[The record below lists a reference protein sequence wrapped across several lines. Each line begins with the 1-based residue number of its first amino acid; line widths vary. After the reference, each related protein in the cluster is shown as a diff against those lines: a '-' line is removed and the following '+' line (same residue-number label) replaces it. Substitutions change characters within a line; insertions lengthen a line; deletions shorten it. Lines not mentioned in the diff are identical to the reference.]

1 MKFDYLIVGSGLSG
15 VMLCEALRKRGK
27 SFKVISNK
35 SQQASI
41 VASGLYNP
49 VVLKRFNKAWD
60 AEKHLPVA
68 MSAYKELELF
78 LEIKIDYKLPI
89 YRLFSSI
96 EEQNNWIIASDKIS
110 LKPYLISEIKS
121 NINHNINAPYGYGEV
136 KSTGRIDTKLLLE
149 SYSNVLN
156 NEKLIS
162 YESFQYDKLK
172 ISKKIVYKGIESK
185 KIIFSEG
192 FGVRQNPFFNYLPI
206 DGTKGELIIINAP
219 KLNSEVIIKSSV
231 FIIPIGNNNY
241 LVGSTYAWDDFNNEP
256 TINAKNKL
264 LNKLDKL
271 VLCPYKVVYQR
282 AGIRPTVVDR
292 RPLVGKHK
300 FHENLYILNGLGS
313 RGVLIAPTLANALIN
328 FIEDK
333 LPLQKEINISRFDQ

>member
-110 LKPYLISEIKS
+110 LKPYLISDIKS
-121 NINHNINAPYGYGEV
+121 NINYNINAPYGYGEV

-172 ISKKIVYKGIESK
+172 ISKKIVYKGIESS

-313 RGVLIAPTLANALIN
+313 RGVLIAPTVANALIN

-333 LPLQKEINISRFDQ
+333 LPLQKEINISRFD

>member
-110 LKPYLISEIKS
+110 LKPYLISDIKS
-121 NINHNINAPYGYGEV
+121 NINQNINAPYGYGEV

-149 SYSNVLN
+149 SYSNLLN

-162 YESFQYDKLK
+162 HESFEYDKLK
-172 ISKKIVYKGIESK
+172 ISKKIVYKGIESN

-241 LVGSTYAWDDFNNEP
+241 LVGSTYAWDDFNNDP

-313 RGVLIAPTLANALIN
+313 RGVLIAPTVANALIN

-333 LPLQKEINISRFDQ
+333 LPLQKEINISRFD

>member
-68 MSAYKELELF
+68 MSTYKELELF
-78 LEIKIDYKLPI
+78 LGIKIDYKLPI

-96 EEQNNWIIASDKIS
+96 EEQNNWIIASDKIP
-110 LKPYLISEIKS
+110 LKPYLISNIKN
-121 NINHNINAPYGYGEV
+121 NINQNIYAPYGYGEV
-136 KSTGRIDTKLLLE
+136 KNTGRIDTKLLLE
-149 SYSNVLN
+149 SYSNTLN

-162 YESFQYDKLK
+162 YESFEYDKLK
-172 ISKKIVYKGIESK
+172 ISKKIVYKEIESK
-185 KIIFSEG
+185 NIIFSEG

-206 DGTKGELIIINAP
+206 EGTKGELIIINAP

-231 FIIPIGNNNY
+231 FIIPVGNNNY
-241 LVGSTYAWDDFNNEP
+241 LVGSTYAWDDFNNDP

-264 LNKLDKL
+264 LYKLDKL
-271 VLCPYKVVYQR
+271 ILCPYKVVYQR

-292 RPLVGKHK
+292 RPLVGQHK
-300 FHENLYILNGLGS
+300 SHENLHILNGLGS
-313 RGVLIAPTLANALIN
+313 RGVLIAPTVANALIN

-333 LPLQKEINISRFDQ
+333 LPLQKEINISRFD

>member
-1 MKFDYLIVGSGLSG
+1 MKYDYLIVGSGLSG

-27 SFKVISNK
+27 TFKVISNK

-68 MSAYKELELF
+68 MSAYEELELF
-78 LEIKIDYKLPI
+78 LGIKIDYKLPI

-96 EEQNNWIIASDKIS
+96 EEQNNWIIASDKIP
-110 LKPYLISEIKS
+110 LKPYLISNIKS
-121 NINHNINAPYGYGEV
+121 NNNQNIYAPYGYGEV
-136 KSTGRIDTKLLLE
+136 KNTGRIDTKLLLE

-162 YESFQYDKLK
+162 HESFEYDKLK
-172 ISKKIVYKGIESK
+172 ISNKLVYKAIESEN
-185 KIIFSEG
+185 IIFSEG

-206 DGTKGELIIINAP
+206 EGTKGELIIINAP

-231 FIIPIGNNNY
+231 FIIPIGKNNY
-241 LVGSTYAWDDFNNEP
+241 LVGSTYAWDDFNNDP

-271 VLCPYKVVYQR
+271 ILCPYKVVYQR
-282 AGIRPTVVDR
+282 AGIRPTVIDR
-292 RPLVGKHK
+292 RPLVGQHK
-300 FHENLYILNGLGS
+300 SHQNLYILNGLGS
-313 RGVLIAPTLANALIN
+313 RGVLIAPAVANALIN
-328 FIEDK
+328 LIEDK
-333 LPLQKEINISRFDQ
+333 LPLQKEINISRFD

>member
-110 LKPYLISEIKS
+110 LKPYLISDIKS
-121 NINHNINAPYGYGEV
+121 NINQNINAPYGYGEV

-172 ISKKIVYKGIESK
+172 ISKKIVYKGIESN

-241 LVGSTYAWDDFNNEP
+241 LVGSTYAWDDFNNDP

-300 FHENLYILNGLGS
+300 FYENLYILNGLGS
-313 RGVLIAPTLANALIN
+313 RGVLIAPTVANALIN

-333 LPLQKEINISRFDQ
+333 LPLQKEINISRFD

>member
-110 LKPYLISEIKS
+110 LKPYLISDIKS
-121 NINHNINAPYGYGEV
+121 NINQNINAPYGYGEV

-172 ISKKIVYKGIESK
+172 ISKKIVYKGIESN

-241 LVGSTYAWDDFNNEP
+241 LVGSTYAWDDFNNDP

-333 LPLQKEINISRFDQ
+333 LPLQKEINISRFD

>member
-27 SFKVISNK
+27 SFKVFSNK

-78 LEIKIDYKLPI
+78 LGIKIDYKLPI

-96 EEQNNWIIASDKIS
+96 EEQNNWIIASDKIP
-110 LKPYLISEIKS
+110 LKSYLISNIKS
-121 NINHNINAPYGYGEV
+121 NINQNIYAPYGYGEV
-136 KSTGRIDTKLLLE
+136 KNTGRIDTKLLLE

-162 YESFQYDKLK
+162 HESFEYDKLK
-172 ISKKIVYKGIESK
+172 ISKKIVYKGIESEN
-185 KIIFSEG
+185 IIFSEG

-206 DGTKGELIIINAP
+206 EGTKGELIIINAP

-231 FIIPIGNNNY
+231 FIIPIEKNNY
-241 LVGSTYAWDDFNNEP
+241 LVGSTYAWDDFNNDP

-264 LNKLDKL
+264 INKLDKL

-313 RGVLIAPTLANALIN
+313 RGVLIGPTIANALIN

-333 LPLQKEINISRFDQ
+333 LPLQKEINISRFD

>member
-27 SFKVISNK
+27 TFKVISNK

-68 MSAYKELELF
+68 MSAYEELELF
-78 LEIKIDYKLPI
+78 LGIKIDYKLPI

-96 EEQNNWIIASDKIS
+96 AEQNNWIIASDKIP
-110 LKPYLISEIKS
+110 LKPYLISNIKS
-121 NINHNINAPYGYGEV
+121 NINQNIYAPYGYGEV
-136 KSTGRIDTKLLLE
+136 KNTGRIDTKLLLE

-162 YESFQYDKLK
+162 HESFEYYKLK
-172 ISKKIVYKGIESK
+172 ISKKIVYKGIESEN
-185 KIIFSEG
+185 IIFSEG

-206 DGTKGELIIINAP
+206 EGTKGELIIINAP

-231 FIIPIGNNNY
+231 FIIPIGKNNY
-241 LVGSTYAWDDFNNEP
+241 LVGSTYAWDDFNNDP

-282 AGIRPTVVDR
+282 AGIRPTVIDR
-292 RPLVGKHK
+292 RPLVGQHK
-300 FHENLYILNGLGS
+300 SHENLYILNGLGS
-313 RGVLIAPTLANALIN
+313 RGVLIAPTVANDLIN

-333 LPLQKEINISRFDQ
+333 LPLQKEINISRFD

>member
-1 MKFDYLIVGSGLSG
+1 
-15 VMLCEALRKRGK
+15 MLCEALRKRGK
-27 SFKVISNK
+27 TFKVISNK

-68 MSAYKELELF
+68 MSAYEELELF
-78 LEIKIDYKLPI
+78 LGIKIDYKLPI

-96 EEQNNWIIASDKIS
+96 EEQNNWIIASDKIP
-110 LKPYLISEIKS
+110 LKPYLISTIKS
-121 NINHNINAPYGYGEV
+121 NTNQNIYAPYGYGEV
-136 KSTGRIDTKLLLE
+136 KNTGRIDTKLLLE

-162 YESFQYDKLK
+162 HESFEYDKLK
-172 ISKKIVYKGIESK
+172 ISKKIVYKGIESEN
-185 KIIFSEG
+185 IIFSEG

-206 DGTKGELIIINAP
+206 EGTKGELIIINAP

-231 FIIPIGNNNY
+231 FIIPIGKNNY
-241 LVGSTYAWDDFNNEP
+241 LVGSTYAWDDFNNDP

-271 VLCPYKVVYQR
+271 ILCPYKVVYQR
-282 AGIRPTVVDR
+282 AGIRPTVIDR
-292 RPLVGKHK
+292 RPLVGQHK
-300 FHENLYILNGLGS
+300 SHENLYILNGLGS
-313 RGVLIAPTLANALIN
+313 RGVLIAPTVANALIN

-333 LPLQKEINISRFDQ
+333 LPLQKVINISRFD

>member
-15 VMLCEALRKRGK
+15 VMLCEALRKIGK

-41 VASGLYNP
+41 AASGLYNP

-78 LEIKIDYKLPI
+78 LGIKIDYKIPI

-96 EEQNNWIIASDKIS
+96 EEQNNWIIASDKIP
-110 LKPYLISEIKS
+110 LKPYLISNIKS
-121 NINHNINAPYGYGEV
+121 NINQNIYAPYGYGEV
-136 KSTGRIDTKLLLE
+136 KNTGRIDTKLLLE

-162 YESFQYDKLK
+162 YESFEYDKLK
-172 ISKKIVYKGIESK
+172 ISKKLVYKGIESE

-206 DGTKGELIIINAP
+206 EGTKGELIIINAP

-241 LVGSTYAWDDFNNEP
+241 LVGSTYAWDDFNNDP
-256 TINAKNKL
+256 TTNAKNKL

-282 AGIRPTVVDR
+282 AGIRPTVIDR
-292 RPLVGKHK
+292 RPLVGQHK
-300 FHENLYILNGLGS
+300 SHQNLYILNGLGS
-313 RGVLIAPTLANALIN
+313 RGVLIAPTVANALIN
-328 FIEDK
+328 LIEDK
-333 LPLQKEINISRFDQ
+333 LPLQKEINISRFD

>member
-15 VMLCEALRKRGK
+15 VMLCEALRKIGK

-41 VASGLYNP
+41 AASGLYNP

-110 LKPYLISEIKS
+110 LKPYLISDIKS
-121 NINHNINAPYGYGEV
+121 NINQNINAPYGYGEV

-172 ISKKIVYKGIESK
+172 ISKKIVYKGIESN

-241 LVGSTYAWDDFNNEP
+241 LVGSTYAWDDFNNDP

-271 VLCPYKVVYQR
+271 ILCPYKVVYQR

-313 RGVLIAPTLANALIN
+313 RGVLIAPTVANALIN

-333 LPLQKEINISRFDQ
+333 LPLQKEINISRFD

>member
-27 SFKVISNK
+27 TFKVISNK

-68 MSAYKELELF
+68 MSAYEELELF
-78 LEIKIDYKLPI
+78 LGIKIDYKLPI

-96 EEQNNWIIASDKIS
+96 EEQNNWIIASDKIP
-110 LKPYLISEIKS
+110 LKPYLISNIKS
-121 NINHNINAPYGYGEV
+121 NINQNIYAPYGYGEV
-136 KSTGRIDTKLLLE
+136 KNTGRIDTKLLLE

-162 YESFQYDKLK
+162 HESFEYDKLK
-172 ISKKIVYKGIESK
+172 ISNKLVYKAIESEN
-185 KIIFSEG
+185 IIFSEG

-206 DGTKGELIIINAP
+206 EGTKGELIIINAP

-231 FIIPIGNNNY
+231 FIIPIGKNNY
-241 LVGSTYAWDDFNNEP
+241 LVGSTYAWDDFNNDP

-271 VLCPYKVVYQR
+271 ILCPYKVVYQR
-282 AGIRPTVVDR
+282 AGIRPTVIDR
-292 RPLVGKHK
+292 RPLVGQHK
-300 FHENLYILNGLGS
+300 SHQNLYILNGLGS
-313 RGVLIAPTLANALIN
+313 RGVLIAPAVANALIN
-328 FIEDK
+328 LIEDK
-333 LPLQKEINISRFDQ
+333 LPLQKEINISRFD

>member
-27 SFKVISNK
+27 TFKVISNK

-68 MSAYKELELF
+68 MSAYEELELF
-78 LEIKIDYKLPI
+78 LGIKIDYKLPI

-96 EEQNNWIIASDKIS
+96 EEQNNWIIASDKIP
-110 LKPYLISEIKS
+110 LKPYLISNIKINTNQ
-121 NINHNINAPYGYGEV
+121 NIYAPYGYGEV
-136 KSTGRIDTKLLLE
+136 KNTGRIDTKLLLE

-162 YESFQYDKLK
+162 HESFEYDKLK
-172 ISKKIVYKGIESK
+172 ISKKIVYKGIESEN
-185 KIIFSEG
+185 IIFSEG

-206 DGTKGELIIINAP
+206 EGTKGELIIINAP

-241 LVGSTYAWDDFNNEP
+241 LVGSTYAWDDFNNDP

-282 AGIRPTVVDR
+282 AGIRPTVIDR
-292 RPLVGKHK
+292 RPLVGQHK
-300 FHENLYILNGLGS
+300 SHENLYILNGLGS
-313 RGVLIAPTLANALIN
+313 RGVLIAPTVANALIN

-333 LPLQKEINISRFDQ
+333 LPLQKEINISRFD

>member
-1 MKFDYLIVGSGLSG
+1 MKFDYLIVGLGLSG

-27 SFKVISNK
+27 TFKVISNK

-60 AEKHLPVA
+60 AEEHLPIA
-68 MSAYKELELF
+68 MSAYEELELF
-78 LEIKIDYKLPI
+78 LGIKIDYKLPI
-89 YRLFSSI
+89 YRVFSSI
-96 EEQNNWIIASDKIS
+96 EEQNNWIIASDKIP
-110 LKPYLISEIKS
+110 LKSYLISNIKS
-121 NINHNINAPYGYGEV
+121 NTNQNIYAPYGYGEV
-136 KSTGRIDTKLLLE
+136 KNTGRIDTKLLLE

-162 YESFQYDKLK
+162 HESFEYDKLK
-172 ISKKIVYKGIESK
+172 ISKKIVYKCIESEN
-185 KIIFSEG
+185 IIFSEG

-206 DGTKGELIIINAP
+206 EGTKGELIIINAP

-241 LVGSTYAWDDFNNEP
+241 LVGSTYAWDDFNNDP

-282 AGIRPTVVDR
+282 AGIRPTVIDR
-292 RPLVGKHK
+292 RPLVGQHK
-300 FHENLYILNGLGS
+300 SHQNLYILNGLGS
-313 RGVLIAPTLANALIN
+313 RGVLIAPTVADALIN
-328 FIEDK
+328 LIEDK
-333 LPLQKEINISRFDQ
+333 LPLQKEINISRFD

>member
-68 MSAYKELELF
+68 MSAYEELELF
-78 LEIKIDYKLPI
+78 LGIKIDYKLPI

-96 EEQNNWIIASDKIS
+96 EEQNNWIIASDKIP
-110 LKPYLISEIKS
+110 LKPYLISNIKS
-121 NINHNINAPYGYGEV
+121 NTNQNIYAPYGYGEV
-136 KSTGRIDTKLLLE
+136 KNTGRIDTKLLLE

-162 YESFQYDKLK
+162 HESFEYDKLK
-172 ISKKIVYKGIESK
+172 ISKKIVYKGIESEN
-185 KIIFSEG
+185 IIFSEG

-206 DGTKGELIIINAP
+206 EGTKGELIIINAP

-231 FIIPIGNNNY
+231 FIIPIGKNNY
-241 LVGSTYAWDDFNNEP
+241 LVGSTYAWDDFNNDP

-282 AGIRPTVVDR
+282 AGIRPTVIDR
-292 RPLVGKHK
+292 KPLVGQHK
-300 FHENLYILNGLGS
+300 SHENLYILNGLGS
-313 RGVLIAPTLANALIN
+313 RGVLIAPTVANALIN
-328 FIEDK
+328 FIEDE
-333 LPLQKEINISRFDQ
+333 LPLQKEINISRFD

>member
-27 SFKVISNK
+27 TFKVISNK

-110 LKPYLISEIKS
+110 LKPYLISDIKS
-121 NINHNINAPYGYGEV
+121 NINQNINAPYGYGEV

-172 ISKKIVYKGIESK
+172 ISKKIVYKGIESN

-313 RGVLIAPTLANALIN
+313 RGVLIAPTVANALIN

-333 LPLQKEINISRFDQ
+333 LPLQKEINISRFD

>member
-27 SFKVISNK
+27 TFKVISNK

-68 MSAYKELELF
+68 MSAYEELELF
-78 LEIKIDYKLPI
+78 LGIKIDYKLPI

-96 EEQNNWIIASDKIS
+96 EEQNNWIIASDKIP
-110 LKPYLISEIKS
+110 LKPYLISNIKS
-121 NINHNINAPYGYGEV
+121 NINQNIYAPYGYGEV
-136 KSTGRIDTKLLLE
+136 KNTGRIDTKLLLE

-162 YESFQYDKLK
+162 HESFEYDKLK
-172 ISKKIVYKGIESK
+172 ISNKLVYKAIESEN
-185 KIIFSEG
+185 IIFSEG

-206 DGTKGELIIINAP
+206 EGTKGELIIINAP

-231 FIIPIGNNNY
+231 FIIPIGKNNY
-241 LVGSTYAWDDFNNEP
+241 LVGSTYAWDDFNNDP

-271 VLCPYKVVYQR
+271 ILCPYKVVYQR
-282 AGIRPTVVDR
+282 AGIRPTVIDR
-292 RPLVGKHK
+292 RPLVGQHK
-300 FHENLYILNGLGS
+300 SHENLYILNGLGS
-313 RGVLIAPTLANALIN
+313 RGVLIAPTVANALIN

-333 LPLQKEINISRFDQ
+333 LPLQKVINISRFD

>member
-27 SFKVISNK
+27 TFKVISNK

-68 MSAYKELELF
+68 MSAYEELELF
-78 LEIKIDYKLPI
+78 LGIKIDYKLPI

-96 EEQNNWIIASDKIS
+96 EEQNNWIIASDKIP
-110 LKPYLISEIKS
+110 LKPYLISTIKS
-121 NINHNINAPYGYGEV
+121 NTNQNIYAPYGYGEV
-136 KSTGRIDTKLLLE
+136 KNTGRIDTKLLLE
-149 SYSNVLN
+149 SYSNLLN

-162 YESFQYDKLK
+162 HESFEYDKLK
-172 ISKKIVYKGIESK
+172 ISKKIVYKGIESEN
-185 KIIFSEG
+185 IIFSEG

-206 DGTKGELIIINAP
+206 EGTKGELIIINAP

-231 FIIPIGNNNY
+231 FIIPIGKNNY
-241 LVGSTYAWDDFNNEP
+241 LVGSTYAWDDFNNDP

-271 VLCPYKVVYQR
+271 ILCPYKVVYQR
-282 AGIRPTVVDR
+282 AGIRPTVIDR
-292 RPLVGKHK
+292 RPLVGQHK
-300 FHENLYILNGLGS
+300 SHQNLYILNGLGS
-313 RGVLIAPTLANALIN
+313 RGVLIAPAVANALIN
-328 FIEDK
+328 LIEDK
-333 LPLQKEINISRFDQ
+333 LPLQKEINISRFD

>member
-27 SFKVISNK
+27 TFKVISNK

-68 MSAYKELELF
+68 MSAYEELELF
-78 LEIKIDYKLPI
+78 LGIKIDYKLPI

-96 EEQNNWIIASDKIS
+96 EEQNNWIIASDKIP
-110 LKPYLISEIKS
+110 LKPYLISNIKS
-121 NINHNINAPYGYGEV
+121 NINQNIYAPYGYGEV
-136 KSTGRIDTKLLLE
+136 KNTGRIDTKLLLE

-162 YESFQYDKLK
+162 HESFEYDKLK
-172 ISKKIVYKGIESK
+172 ISNKLVYKGIESEN
-185 KIIFSEG
+185 IIFSEG

-206 DGTKGELIIINAP
+206 EGTKGELIIINAP

-231 FIIPIGNNNY
+231 FIIPIGKNNY
-241 LVGSTYAWDDFNNEP
+241 LVGSTYAWDDFNNDP

-271 VLCPYKVVYQR
+271 ILCPYKVVYQR
-282 AGIRPTVVDR
+282 AGIRPTVIDR
-292 RPLVGKHK
+292 RPLVGQHK
-300 FHENLYILNGLGS
+300 SHQNLYILNGLGS
-313 RGVLIAPTLANALIN
+313 RGVLIAPAVANALIN
-328 FIEDK
+328 LIEDK
-333 LPLQKEINISRFDQ
+333 LPLQKEINISRFD

>member
-27 SFKVISNK
+27 TFKVISNK

-68 MSAYKELELF
+68 MSAYEELELF
-78 LEIKIDYKLPI
+78 LGIKIDYKLPI

-96 EEQNNWIIASDKIS
+96 EEQNNWIIASDKIP
-110 LKPYLISEIKS
+110 LKPYLISNIKS
-121 NINHNINAPYGYGEV
+121 NINQNIYAPYGYGEV
-136 KSTGRIDTKLLLE
+136 KNTGRIDTKLLLE

-162 YESFQYDKLK
+162 HESFEYDKLK
-172 ISKKIVYKGIESK
+172 ISKKIVYKGIESEN
-185 KIIFSEG
+185 IIFSEG
-192 FGVRQNPFFNYLPI
+192 FGVRQNPFFNYLPME
-206 DGTKGELIIINAP
+206 GTKGELIIINAP

-231 FIIPIGNNNY
+231 FIIPIGKNNY
-241 LVGSTYAWDDFNNEP
+241 LVGSTYAWDDFNNDP

-271 VLCPYKVVYQR
+271 ILCPYKVVYQR
-282 AGIRPTVVDR
+282 AGIRPTVIDR
-292 RPLVGKHK
+292 RPLVGQHK
-300 FHENLYILNGLGS
+300 SHKNLYILNGLGS
-313 RGVLIAPTLANALIN
+313 RGVLIGPTVANALIN

-333 LPLQKEINISRFDQ
+333 LPLQKEINISRFD

>member
-27 SFKVISNK
+27 TFKVISNK

-68 MSAYKELELF
+68 MSAYEELELF
-78 LEIKIDYKLPI
+78 LGIKIDYKLPI

-96 EEQNNWIIASDKIS
+96 EEQNNWIIASDKIP
-110 LKPYLISEIKS
+110 LKPYLISTIKS
-121 NINHNINAPYGYGEV
+121 NTNQNIYAPYGYGEV
-136 KSTGRIDTKLLLE
+136 KNTGRIDTKLLLE

-162 YESFQYDKLK
+162 HESFEYDKLK
-172 ISKKIVYKGIESK
+172 ISKKIVYKGIESEN
-185 KIIFSEG
+185 IIFSEG
-192 FGVRQNPFFNYLPI
+192 FGVRQNPFFNYLPME
-206 DGTKGELIIINAP
+206 GTKGELIIINAP

-231 FIIPIGNNNY
+231 FIIPIGKNNY
-241 LVGSTYAWDDFNNEP
+241 LVGSTYAWDDFNNDP

-271 VLCPYKVVYQR
+271 ILCPYKVVYQR
-282 AGIRPTVVDR
+282 AGIRPTVIDR
-292 RPLVGKHK
+292 RPLVGQHK
-300 FHENLYILNGLGS
+300 SHQNLYILNGLGS
-313 RGVLIAPTLANALIN
+313 RGVLIAPTVANALIN
-328 FIEDK
+328 LIEDK
-333 LPLQKEINISRFDQ
+333 LPLQKEINISRFD

>member
-1 MKFDYLIVGSGLSG
+1 
-15 VMLCEALRKRGK
+15 MLCEALRKRGK
-27 SFKVISNK
+27 SFKVFSNK

-78 LEIKIDYKLPI
+78 LGIKIDYKLPI

-96 EEQNNWIIASDKIS
+96 AEQNNWIIASDKIP
-110 LKPYLISEIKS
+110 LKPYLISNIKS
-121 NINHNINAPYGYGEV
+121 NINQNIYAPYGYGEV
-136 KSTGRIDTKLLLE
+136 KNTGRIDTKLLLE
-149 SYSNVLN
+149 SYSNLLN

-162 YESFQYDKLK
+162 HESFEYDKLK
-172 ISKKIVYKGIESK
+172 ISKKIVYKGIESEN
-185 KIIFSEG
+185 IIFSEG

-206 DGTKGELIIINAP
+206 EGTKGELIIINAP

-231 FIIPIGNNNY
+231 FIIPIGKNNY
-241 LVGSTYAWDDFNNEP
+241 LVGSTYAWDDFNNDP

-271 VLCPYKVVYQR
+271 ILCPYKVVYQR
-282 AGIRPTVVDR
+282 AGIRPTVIDR
-292 RPLVGKHK
+292 RPLVGQHK
-300 FHENLYILNGLGS
+300 SHQNLYILNGLGS
-313 RGVLIAPTLANALIN
+313 RGVLIAPTVANALIN
-328 FIEDK
+328 LIEDK
-333 LPLQKEINISRFDQ
+333 LPLQKEINISRFD

>member
-68 MSAYKELELF
+68 MSAYEELELF
-78 LEIKIDYKLPI
+78 LGIKIDYKLPI

-96 EEQNNWIIASDKIS
+96 EEQNNWIIASDKIP
-110 LKPYLISEIKS
+110 LKPYLISNIKS
-121 NINHNINAPYGYGEV
+121 NTNQNIYAPYGYGEV
-136 KSTGRIDTKLLLE
+136 KNTGRIDTKLLLE

-162 YESFQYDKLK
+162 HESFQYDKLK
-172 ISKKIVYKGIESK
+172 ISKKIVYKGIESEN
-185 KIIFSEG
+185 IIFSEG

-206 DGTKGELIIINAP
+206 EGTKGELIIINAP

-231 FIIPIGNNNY
+231 FIIPIGKNNY
-241 LVGSTYAWDDFNNEP
+241 LVGSTYAWDDFNNDP

-282 AGIRPTVVDR
+282 AGIRPTVIDR
-292 RPLVGKHK
+292 RPLVGQHK
-300 FHENLYILNGLGS
+300 SHENLYILNGLGS
-313 RGVLIAPTLANALIN
+313 RGVLIAPTVANALIN

-333 LPLQKEINISRFDQ
+333 LPLQKEINISRFD

>member
-27 SFKVISNK
+27 TFKVISNK

-68 MSAYKELELF
+68 MSAYEELELF
-78 LEIKIDYKLPI
+78 LGIKIDYKLPI

-96 EEQNNWIIASDKIS
+96 EEQNNWIIASDKIP
-110 LKPYLISEIKS
+110 LKPYLISNIKS
-121 NINHNINAPYGYGEV
+121 NINQNIYAPYGYGEV
-136 KSTGRIDTKLLLE
+136 KNTGRIDTKLLLE

-162 YESFQYDKLK
+162 HESFEYDKLK
-172 ISKKIVYKGIESK
+172 ISKKIVYKGIESEN
-185 KIIFSEG
+185 IIFSEG

-206 DGTKGELIIINAP
+206 EGTKGELIIINAP

-231 FIIPIGNNNY
+231 FIIPIGKNNY
-241 LVGSTYAWDDFNNEP
+241 LVGSTYAWDDFNNDP

-271 VLCPYKVVYQR
+271 ILCPYKVVYQR
-282 AGIRPTVVDR
+282 AGIRPTVIDR
-292 RPLVGKHK
+292 RPLVGQHK
-300 FHENLYILNGLGS
+300 SHENLYILNGLGS
-313 RGVLIAPTLANALIN
+313 RGVLIAPTVANALIN

-333 LPLQKEINISRFDQ
+333 LPLQKVINISRFD

>member
-110 LKPYLISEIKS
+110 LKPYLISDIKS
-121 NINHNINAPYGYGEV
+121 NINQNINAPYGYGEV

-172 ISKKIVYKGIESK
+172 ISKKIVYKGIESN

-241 LVGSTYAWDDFNNEP
+241 LVGSTYAWDDFNNDP

-292 RPLVGKHK
+292 RPLVGQHK

-313 RGVLIAPTLANALIN
+313 RGVLIAPTVANALIN

-333 LPLQKEINISRFDQ
+333 LPLQKEINISRFD

>member
-27 SFKVISNK
+27 TFKVISNK

-78 LEIKIDYKLPI
+78 LGIKIDYKIPI

-110 LKPYLISEIKS
+110 LKPYLISDIKS
-121 NINHNINAPYGYGEV
+121 NINQNINAPYGYGEV

-172 ISKKIVYKGIESK
+172 ISKKIVYKGIESN

-241 LVGSTYAWDDFNNEP
+241 LVGSTYAWDDFNNDP

-313 RGVLIAPTLANALIN
+313 RGVLIAPTVANALIN

-333 LPLQKEINISRFDQ
+333 LPLQKEINISRFD

>member
-27 SFKVISNK
+27 TFKVISNK

-60 AEKHLPVA
+60 AEEHLPIA
-68 MSAYKELELF
+68 MSAYEELELF
-78 LEIKIDYKLPI
+78 LGIKIDYKLPI

-96 EEQNNWIIASDKIS
+96 EEQNNWIIASDKIP
-110 LKPYLISEIKS
+110 LKSYLISNIKS
-121 NINHNINAPYGYGEV
+121 NTNQNIYAPYGYGEV
-136 KSTGRIDTKLLLE
+136 KNTGRIDTKLLLE

-162 YESFQYDKLK
+162 HESFEYDKLK
-172 ISKKIVYKGIESK
+172 ISKKIVYKCIESEN
-185 KIIFSEG
+185 IIFSEG

-206 DGTKGELIIINAP
+206 EGTKGELIIINAP

-231 FIIPIGNNNY
+231 FIIPIENNNY
-241 LVGSTYAWDDFNNEP
+241 LVGSTYAWDDFNNDP

-282 AGIRPTVVDR
+282 AGIRPTVIDR
-292 RPLVGKHK
+292 RPLVGQHK
-300 FHENLYILNGLGS
+300 SHQNLYILNGLGS
-313 RGVLIAPTLANALIN
+313 RGVLIAPTVSNALIN
-328 FIEDK
+328 LIEDK
-333 LPLQKEINISRFDQ
+333 LPLQKEINISRFD

>member
-1 MKFDYLIVGSGLSG
+1 MKFDYLIVGLGLSG

-27 SFKVISNK
+27 TFKVISNK

-68 MSAYKELELF
+68 MSAYEELELF
-78 LEIKIDYKLPI
+78 LGIKIDYKLPI

-96 EEQNNWIIASDKIS
+96 EEQNNWIIASDKIP
-110 LKPYLISEIKS
+110 LKPYLISNIKS
-121 NINHNINAPYGYGEV
+121 NINQNIYAPYGYGEV
-136 KSTGRIDTKLLLE
+136 KNTGRIDTKLLLE

-162 YESFQYDKLK
+162 HESFEYDKLK
-172 ISKKIVYKGIESK
+172 ISKKIVYKGIESEN
-185 KIIFSEG
+185 IIFSEG

-206 DGTKGELIIINAP
+206 EGTKGELIIINAP

-231 FIIPIGNNNY
+231 FIIPIGKNNY
-241 LVGSTYAWDDFNNEP
+241 LVGSTYAWDDFNNDP

-282 AGIRPTVVDR
+282 AGIRPTVIDR
-292 RPLVGKHK
+292 RPLVGQHK
-300 FHENLYILNGLGS
+300 SHENLYILNGLGS
-313 RGVLIAPTLANALIN
+313 RGVLIAPTVANALIN

-333 LPLQKEINISRFDQ
+333 LPLQKEINISRFD

>member
-27 SFKVISNK
+27 TFKVISNK

-110 LKPYLISEIKS
+110 LKPYLISDIKS
-121 NINHNINAPYGYGEV
+121 NINQNINAPYGYGEV

-172 ISKKIVYKGIESK
+172 ISKKIVYKGIESS

-241 LVGSTYAWDDFNNEP
+241 LVGSTYAWDDFNNDP
-256 TINAKNKL
+256 TLNAKNKL

-271 VLCPYKVVYQR
+271 VLCPYKVIYQR

-292 RPLVGKHK
+292 RPLVGQHK
-300 FHENLYILNGLGS
+300 SYENLYILNGLGS
-313 RGVLIAPTLANALIN
+313 RGVLIAPTVANALIN

-333 LPLQKEINISRFDQ
+333 LPLQKEINISRFD

>member
-1 MKFDYLIVGSGLSG
+1 MKFDYLIVGSGLSSI
-15 VMLCEALRKRGK
+15 MLCEALRKRGK

-41 VASGLYNP
+41 VSSGLYNP

-110 LKPYLISEIKS
+110 LKPYLISDIKS
-121 NINHNINAPYGYGEV
+121 NINQNINAPYGYGEV

-172 ISKKIVYKGIESK
+172 ISKKIVYKGIESN

-241 LVGSTYAWDDFNNEP
+241 LVGSTYAWDDFNNDP

-300 FHENLYILNGLGS
+300 FYENLYILNGLGS
-313 RGVLIAPTLANALIN
+313 RGVLIAPTVANALIN

-333 LPLQKEINISRFDQ
+333 LPLQKEINISRFD

>member
-27 SFKVISNK
+27 TFKVISNK

-68 MSAYKELELF
+68 MLAYEELELF
-78 LEIKIDYKLPI
+78 LGIKIDYKLPI

-96 EEQNNWIIASDKIS
+96 AEQNNWIIASDKI
-110 LKPYLISEIKS
+110 PYLISNIKS
-121 NINHNINAPYGYGEV
+121 NTNQNIYAPYGYGEV
-136 KSTGRIDTKLLLE
+136 KNTGRIDTKLLLE

-162 YESFQYDKLK
+162 HESFEYDKLK
-172 ISKKIVYKGIESK
+172 ISKKIVYKGIESEN
-185 KIIFSEG
+185 IIFSEG

-206 DGTKGELIIINAP
+206 EGTKGELIIINAP

-231 FIIPIGNNNY
+231 FIIPIGKNNY
-241 LVGSTYAWDDFNNEP
+241 LVGSTYAWDDFNNDP

-282 AGIRPTVVDR
+282 AGIRPTVIDR
-292 RPLVGKHK
+292 RPLVGQHK
-300 FHENLYILNGLGS
+300 SHENLYILNGLGS
-313 RGVLIAPTLANALIN
+313 RGVLIAPTVANDLIN

-333 LPLQKEINISRFDQ
+333 LPLQKEINISRFD

>member
-1 MKFDYLIVGSGLSG
+1 
-15 VMLCEALRKRGK
+15 
-27 SFKVISNK
+27 
-35 SQQASI
+35 

-68 MSAYKELELF
+68 MSAYEELELF
-78 LEIKIDYKLPI
+78 LGIKIDYKLPI

-96 EEQNNWIIASDKIS
+96 EEQNNWIIASDKIP
-110 LKPYLISEIKS
+110 LKPYLISTIKS
-121 NINHNINAPYGYGEV
+121 NTNQNIYAPYGYGEV
-136 KSTGRIDTKLLLE
+136 KNTGRIDTKLLLE

-162 YESFQYDKLK
+162 HESFEYDKLK
-172 ISKKIVYKGIESK
+172 ISKKIVYKGIESEN
-185 KIIFSEG
+185 IIFSEG

-206 DGTKGELIIINAP
+206 EGTKGELIIINAP

-231 FIIPIGNNNY
+231 FIIPIGKNNY
-241 LVGSTYAWDDFNNEP
+241 LVGSTYAWDDFNNDP

-271 VLCPYKVVYQR
+271 ILCPYKVVYHR
-282 AGIRPTVVDR
+282 AGIRPTVIDR
-292 RPLVGKHK
+292 RPLVGQHK
-300 FHENLYILNGLGS
+300 SHQNLYILNGLGS
-313 RGVLIAPTLANALIN
+313 RGVLIAPTVANALIN
-328 FIEDK
+328 LIEDK
-333 LPLQKEINISRFDQ
+333 LPLQKEINISRFD

>member
-27 SFKVISNK
+27 TFKVISNK

-68 MSAYKELELF
+68 MSAYEELELF
-78 LEIKIDYKLPI
+78 LGIKIDYKLPI

-96 EEQNNWIIASDKIS
+96 AEQNNWIIASDKIP
-110 LKPYLISEIKS
+110 LKPYLISNIKINTNQ
-121 NINHNINAPYGYGEV
+121 NIYAPYGYGEV
-136 KSTGRIDTKLLLE
+136 KNTGRIDTKLLLE

-162 YESFQYDKLK
+162 HESFEYDKLK
-172 ISKKIVYKGIESK
+172 ISKKIVYKGIESEN
-185 KIIFSEG
+185 IIFSEG

-206 DGTKGELIIINAP
+206 EGTKGELIIINAP

-231 FIIPIGNNNY
+231 FIIPIGKNNY
-241 LVGSTYAWDDFNNEP
+241 LVGSTYAWDDFNNDP

-282 AGIRPTVVDR
+282 AGIRPTVIDR
-292 RPLVGKHK
+292 RPLVGQHK
-300 FHENLYILNGLGS
+300 SHENLYILNGLGS
-313 RGVLIAPTLANALIN
+313 RGVLIAPTVANDLIN

-333 LPLQKEINISRFDQ
+333 LPLQKEINISRFD

>member
-15 VMLCEALRKRGK
+15 VMLCEALRNRGK

-78 LEIKIDYKLPI
+78 LGIKIDYKLPI

-96 EEQNNWIIASDKIS
+96 EEQNNWIIASDKIP
-110 LKPYLISEIKS
+110 LKPYLISNIKS
-121 NINHNINAPYGYGEV
+121 NTNQNIYAPYGYGEV
-136 KSTGRIDTKLLLE
+136 KNTGRIDTKLLLE

-162 YESFQYDKLK
+162 HESFEYDKLK
-172 ISKKIVYKGIESK
+172 ISKKIVYKGIESEN
-185 KIIFSEG
+185 IIFSEG

-206 DGTKGELIIINAP
+206 EGTKGELIIINAP

-231 FIIPIGNNNY
+231 FIIPIGKNNY
-241 LVGSTYAWDDFNNEP
+241 LVGSTYAWDDFNNDP

-271 VLCPYKVVYQR
+271 VLCPYRVVYQR
-282 AGIRPTVVDR
+282 AGIRPTVIDR
-292 RPLVGKHK
+292 RPLVGQHK
-300 FHENLYILNGLGS
+300 SHENLYILNGLGS
-313 RGVLIAPTLANALIN
+313 RGVLIAPTVANALIN
-328 FIEDK
+328 FIEDE
-333 LPLQKEINISRFDQ
+333 LPLQKEINISRFD